1 MICAF
6 PLGSTVMPA
15 RGVPLWSVR
24 PKVARRGCR
33 ARRSIV
39 ARSEGTP
46 DRLEYAWATD
56 GHTGAAVPIFAR
68 GPGASRF
75 ASYLDNAD
83 VGQALLRLLE

>member
-46 DRLEYAWATD
+46 DRLEENTLVERL
-56 GHTGAAVPIFAR
+56 GKVR
-68 GPGASRF
+68 GDAGLSGTFP
-75 ASYLDNAD
+75 
-83 VGQALLRLLE
+83 